1 MAEPREKQGS
11 PGVACSPEQRCILLL
26 PPGRS
31 WPAALVQGL
40 ARRQVHTIAVP
51 DAPGVME
58 QMAAG
63 DTRIIILAHPG
74 HIECCNELQAALSQ
88 YHPSAT
94 VWHYEAEA
102 GTSPSLKR
110 LGLQRPALR
119 RGPGQEEVLDA
130 EVDEESTQGSR
141 FNLEGPLLTPEE
153 LSMLMGDDPDA
164 MAAPP
169 AAKPED
175 SRWNRS

>member
-1 MAEPREKQGS
+1 M
-11 PGVACSPEQRCILLL
+11 LLL
-26 PPGRS
+26 PPGCS
-31 WPAALVQGL
+31 WPSVLVQGL
-40 ARRQVHTIAVP
+40 ARRQVQTIAVP

-58 QMAAG
+58 QLAAG
-63 DTRIIILAHPG
+63 DTRIVILAHPG

-94 VWHYEAEA
+94 VWHYEADA
-102 GTSPSLKR
+102 GTPPSLKR
-110 LGLQRPALR
+110 LAPQRPALR

-153 LSMLMGDDPDA
+153 LSMLMGDE
-164 MAAPP
+164 PP
-169 AAKPED
+169 ATGSAPLAKPED